1 MPFTISHA
9 AAVLPLKKS
18 PLPLAALMI
27 GSMSPDFSYF
37 LPMSLA
43 NTSWHNLRG
52 ILLFCLPAGLASWLF
67 YVRVLERPTIELL
80 PDAWRVRVIRSD
92 SRLSIRA
99 LILAAIAVIVG
110 AATHVVWDSF
120 THANTTVTAAFPALR
135 AEVFAFHG
143 RPVRIY
149 FVLQCLSSVIGLLA
163 LASWALNLRRGEP
176 RASSLREAHK
186 PLSDRTRVAALG
198 ILSMTSAVTALWS
211 YASCAGARFEYRIFE
226 LLIGGMMGWLLAWC
240 VVAVWINRRARLAPH
255 P

>member
-37 LPMSLA
+37 FPFGLA

-67 YVRVLERPTIELL
+67 YVRVLERPTIDLL
-80 PDAWRVRVIRSD
+80 PEAWRVRVIRSD

-135 AEVFAFHG
+135 TEVFSFHV

-163 LASWALNLRRGEP
+163 LAFWAFNLRRGEP
-176 RASSLREAHK
+176 RAGSLREARK
-186 PLSDRTRVAALG
+186 PLSDRARVAALG
-198 ILSMTSAVTALWS
+198 ILSMTSAFMALLS
-211 YASCAGARFEYRIFE
+211 YASCSGARFEYRVFQ

-240 VVAVWINRRARLAPH
+240 VVAVWINRSARLAPH